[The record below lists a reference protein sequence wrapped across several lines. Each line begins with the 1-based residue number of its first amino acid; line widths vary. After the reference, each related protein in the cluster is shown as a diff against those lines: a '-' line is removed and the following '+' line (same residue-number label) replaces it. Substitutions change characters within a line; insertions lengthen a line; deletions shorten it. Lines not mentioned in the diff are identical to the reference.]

1 MPKRRRKNES
11 NQGGKLARAGYLL
24 RIGNEYSGQEVLAF
38 NRDMDIVGNGVVDAQ
53 DSLPQVDV
61 WKFLVVPKNW

>member
-1 MPKRRRKNES
+1 MPKRSRKNES
-11 NQGGKLARAGYLL
+11 NQSDKLARAGYLL
-24 RIGNEYSGQEVLAF
+24 RISNEYSGQEMLAF
-38 NRDMDIVGNGVVDAQ
+38 DRDTDIVGNGVVDAQ